1 MGVPPPR
8 GLNTPQNKVCLPFT
22 CANRSVHGL
31 GKRYVKVRTGKHE
44 FPFGISRPENTDQ
57 IFRCSQKF
65 SDETIQ
71 KVVFHLLSNR
81 IFRKILVN
89 SVNGKQPR
97 FPAIIF
103 SHPTFST
110 VDYSSDIFTC
120 FKVINAFKRQKS
132 WIEPPKTL
140 DIFSFGYTT
149 NGVWICKQ
157 HHRMMLKSF
166 QIFFSKHRILKIA
179 RFFRHVKMMR
189 TPCRFSSL
197 KILRYHD
204 PSLHV
209 FTKQFLLSCS
219 ALCLIF
225 RS

>member
-1 MGVPPPR
+1 MGVSPPQ

-110 VDYSSDIFTC
+110 VDYSSDILTC
-120 FKVINAFKRQKS
+120 FKVINAFKRQNS
-132 WIEPPKTL
+132 WNEPFQKRSTYFRLGIP
-140 DIFSFGYTT
+140 
-149 NGVWICKQ
+149 
-157 HHRMMLKSF
+157 RMVCGFVSN
-166 QIFFSKHRILKIA
+166 IT
-179 RFFRHVKMMR
+179 V
-189 TPCRFSSL
+189 
-197 KILRYHD
+197 
-204 PSLHV
+204 
-209 FTKQFLLSCS
+209 
-219 ALCLIF
+219 
-225 RS
+225 